1 MDHEAWTLVL
11 FALCAALAPLLARG
25 VRRFAPVPVVVFEIL
40 LGLLVGPALLGW
52 ATPGDLTDRLSDFGL
67 AMLFFLAGHEID
79 VAGIRGRPLRRAVGG
94 WIVSLVVGVGLG
106 VLLGSTA
113 AAGVFVGIALT
124 STALGTILPVISDAG
139 ELGTPFGRAVS
150 AVGAVGEFGPLIAI
164 SIFLSGRQPGKAT
177 VVLLIFVVLAA
188 GAVWLA
194 VRAPHARVHR
204 AIEATLHTSGQF
216 AVRLVMLV
224 VAALV
229 ALSVWLGL
237 DMLLGA
243 FVAGLVLKALM
254 RDAADPLVEQV
265 DAKIEAVGYG
275 FLVPVFFVS
284 TGVTFDLDALLG
296 STTALLELPLFLV
309 LFLVVRGVP
318 GSFAAPDGATRRDRT
333 SLAFFSATALPIIVA
348 VTNIGRESGD
358 LSSATATSLVGAGL
372 LSVLVFPLVGLALRG
387 SRRDVEARADE
398 TTEVPEEA

>member
-1 MDHEAWTLVL
+1 MSSEAVTLVL
-11 FALCAALAPLLARG
+11 FALCAAAAPLLARG

-40 LGLLVGPALLGW
+40 LGLVVGPAALGW
-52 ATPGDLTDRLSDFGL
+52 VAPTQVTDRLSDFGL

-79 VAGIRGRPLRRAVGG
+79 VPGIRGRPLRRAVGG
-94 WIVSLVVGVGLG
+94 WIVSLVVGVAIG
-106 VLLGSTA
+106 VLLASTA
-113 AAGVFVGIALT
+113 VAGVFVGIALT

-139 ELGTPFGRAVS
+139 ELGTPFGRVVS

-164 SIFLSGRQPGKAT
+164 SIFLSGRNPGTAT
-177 VVLLIFVVLAA
+177 VVLLVFVVLAG

-194 VRAPHARVHR
+194 IRTPHARVHR

-229 ALSVWLGL
+229 ALSIELGL

-254 RDAADPLVEQV
+254 RDAADPLVDQV

-284 TGVTFDLDALLG
+284 TGVTFDLHALLG
-296 STTALLELPLFLV
+296 STTALAELPLFLV
-309 LFLVVRGVP
+309 LFLIVRGIP
-318 GSFAAPDGATRRDRT
+318 GSFAAPRGSTRRDRV

-348 VTNIGRESGD
+348 VTNLGRESGD

-372 LSVLVFPLVGLALRG
+372 LSVLVFPLVALALRG
-387 SRRDVEARADE
+387 TRRDVEEGVDE